1 MNDKIIISICGAAG
15 TGKSIT
21 AKMLVDTIGRDMAVR
36 IPTDCYLKSFS
47 GEPYEEFISSPFRY
61 DWGLLKKI
69 FIVPIGINSET
80 PKFDFGK
87 MLRLDKSGGT
97 PFTIRRY
104 LILDSML
111 PCPESNHVIKLEAD
125 KEIRLKRINE
135 RDKAQKSSSNR
146 YWKKMEV
153 TAGELDSGKY
163 NFDLVLNG
171 EDEPEVN
178 AGKIMEFINLSFPER
193 QGSGN

>member
-21 AKMLVDTIGRDMAVR
+21 AKKLVDTIGRDMAVR
-36 IPTDCYLKSFS
+36 IPTDYYLKSYS
-47 GEPYEEFISSPFRY
+47 GEPYEEFISTPFKY
-61 DWGLLKKI
+61 DWSLLKKV

-97 PFTIRRY
+97 PFTTRRY
-104 LILDSML
+104 IILDSML
-111 PCPESNHVIKLEAD
+111 PCPESNHIIKLEAD

-135 RDKAQKSSSNR
+135 RDKAQKTSSNR

-153 TAGELDSGKY
+153 TAAELESGKY
-163 NFDLVLNG
+163 KFDLVLNG
-171 EDEPEVN
+171 EDEPEMN

-193 QGSGN
+193 QESG